1 MDRTS
6 CISNDRE
13 EMQRWCCFC
22 SCSIPDIL
30 SHYERGYLGTFIFL
44 FFLFEVFSAC
54 ETIKIGN
61 VVHIFTHIYYISDI
75 D

>member
-22 SCSIPDIL
+22 SCGIPDTSL
-30 SHYERGYLGTFIFL
+30 VMREVSGYFYFFL

-61 VVHIFTHIYYISDI
+61 VVHIFTHIYYIGDI